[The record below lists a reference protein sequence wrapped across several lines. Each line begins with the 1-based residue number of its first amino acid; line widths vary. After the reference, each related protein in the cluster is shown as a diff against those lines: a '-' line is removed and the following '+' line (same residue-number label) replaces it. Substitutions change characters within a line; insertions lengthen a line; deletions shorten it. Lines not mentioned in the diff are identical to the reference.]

1 MKKRNLLKFV
11 SAAVAAL
18 LLLCGCSGN
27 NEAPQNTENNFSY
40 SDLNYSL
47 IADNIY
53 DEISVDSLTM
63 GSVEK
68 VEDVTVLSEQYYLNL
83 DDLNGYEVRSAEG
96 KFGVADVAILW
107 VKDGCGDSVMD
118 ALQSRKDDRIAEFV
132 DYNVYNSYE
141 TAVNADIYQEGEL
154 VVMLILNDEDKTIAK
169 GIIDSYLLEHQL

>member
-1 MKKRNLLKFV
+1 MKRTFLKIISAV
-11 SAAVAAL
+11 TAAV
-18 LLLCGCSGN
+18 LLLCGCSNN
-27 NEAPQNTENNFSY
+27 NEAPENVERRFSY
-40 SDLNYSL
+40 GDLDYAL

-63 GSVEK
+63 GSVSK
-68 VEDVTVLSEQYYLNL
+68 VEDETVLTEQYYLELNN
-83 DDLNGYEVRSAEG
+83 LNGYEVRSAEG

-107 VKDGCGDSVMD
+107 VKEDCGNAVMD
-118 ALQSRKDDRIAEFV
+118 SLQNRKDDRIAEFI

-154 VVMLILNDEDKTIAK
+154 VVMLMLNDEDKAIAK